1 MRQMQLDLDE
11 RCQKGSN
18 FPSLRHQEVG
28 HMAHN
33 FFFLDIGLVVDNLY
47 GCICQSIRVFTWA
60 NFQVN
65 CNNFFLK
72 TKGVPD

>member
-33 FFFLDIGLVVDNLY
+33 FFFWTLVLLLVTCTVVSVRALEY
-47 GCICQSIRVFTWA
+47 LLGQIFKLIAIIFS
-60 NFQVN
+60 
-65 CNNFFLK
+65 
-72 TKGVPD
+72 